1 MTIVGVELEEIA
13 LAELPDDDAI
23 SGALTLRSSVA
34 RAFVTTAT
42 APKAATQAT
51 AAPTATACLAR
62 RCRYLPAGT
71 GDAPCYESLPVEQV
85 WQALQPLLAT

>member
-13 LAELPDDDAI
+13 LDELPDDDDAI
-23 SGALTLRSSVA
+23 SGSLALRSSVA

-51 AAPTATACLAR
+51 AAPTAGR
-62 RCRYLPAGT
+62 RRLPRLCGW
-71 GDAPCYESLPVEQV
+71 GRRLVSSPSDALS
-85 WQALQPLLAT
+85 